1 MFTGLYLSNLKLG
14 RRPQATDAFGEA
26 VNYGLANNRLGVK
39 FLFRPGSTAFD
50 SGPASPPYDMWVTT
64 DGHYHFVQAVLAGPR
79 PQRFELV
86 ALAETAL
93 WPERPERAA
102 APARVA

>member
-1 MFTGLYLSNLKLG
+1 MT
-14 RRPQATDAFGEA
+14 T
-26 VNYGLANNRLGVK
+26 
-39 FLFRPGSTAFD
+39 D
-50 SGPASPPYDMWVTT
+50 SGLEYVGDEDLTVRAGAFRCARFRFVGTSHGYPPYDMWVTT